1 MTHVQPQEQVKV
13 WQPEG
18 FGGVEVE
25 KLGVYGMSLPP
36 TLASTYEL
44 TVAVKSLGN
53 TTIRVNGSNHHFRN
67 IREVKLG
74 GQTLISNP
82 NIVWEGENDA
92 STFSEAWTLRFS
104 EEQMLD
110 LAGDLLEK
118 RTLPHFPSYVV
129 DPEVNTPLARLIHS
143 TVNAFD
149 DPHVMRLEREARLF
163 GLLHTTLKYA
173 STTPPADKPV
183 GKEHRAIALVKEVLH
198 ADLLGDHSLKNLALL
213 TRLNPKYLLGVFKR
227 GAGLSPH
234 AYLTNLRVQ
243 RAKQLLAQGSPAAF
257 VAAETGFVDQSH
269 LTHTFKKYVRVTPAH
284 YQQHCWTPRGVQGNA
299 HGA

>member
-1 MTHVQPQEQVKV
+1 MTHVQPQEQVKI

-25 KLGVYGMSLPP
+25 KLGVYGMSFLP
-36 TLASTYEL
+36 TLMPDYEL
-44 TVAVKSLGN
+44 TVVVKDTGK
-53 TTIRVNGSNHHFRN
+53 TTIRVNGSNYNFGD

-74 GQTLISNP
+74 GQALMSNP
-82 NIVWEGENDA
+82 NTVCEAENNV

-104 EEQMLD
+104 EAQMLG
-110 LAGDLLEK
+110 LMGDLSEK
-118 RTLPHFPSYVV
+118 RTLPYFPSYVV
-129 DPEVNTPLARLIHS
+129 DPEVNTPLAGLIHS

-149 DPHVMRLEREARLF
+149 DPYVTRLEREARLF

-183 GKEHRAIALVKEVLH
+183 GEEHRAVALVKEVLH

-269 LTHTFKKYVRVTPAH
+269 LTHTFKKYVRVTPGR
-284 YQQHCWTPRGVQGNA
+284 YQRHCWTPPGGQGNA
-299 HGA
+299 HGD